1 MTIIIALI
9 VAHIVTRAWDE
20 SKARSAEA
28 RQRVE
33 DRREEAR
40 QRRLQARAARSK
52 RLQTARRD
60 GPSDPLWWLWAAA
73 WTVAAAAAGTA
84 AAVAG
89 AREGAQLGAR
99 QGYQLGR
106 EKAAARAARKRAEH
120 DAYERGRTAAAGDAG
135 QRLADDAVTVEPCPR
150 CGALLPDPAACG
162 CRTARTHRPTGS
174 GRPTQDPFQDPFRD
188 AGGAAGGDFT
198 DPYQTRADEPEVID
212 AEVIGDYTTNER
224 NDEMAQITSGM
235 SGGDGEGYSSTIT
248 ALNEIKA
255 LLQQVSDVVTDLGD
269 TLVSRRV
276 DSETTSGVSD
286 VDDHLQAAVQ
296 AVEHTLKHAQ
306 DKHEPVAAAIAG
318 AGGSGQ
324 IAETDWY
331 DDL

>member
-20 SKARSAEA
+20 SKARGAEA
-28 RQRVE
+28 RQRVA
-33 DRREEAR
+33 DRRDEAR
-40 QRRLQARAARSK
+40 QRRQEAREARAE
-52 RLQTARRD
+52 RLETARRY
-60 GPSDPLWWLWAAA
+60 GPSDPLWWVWATGWAAA
-73 WTVAAAAAGTA
+73 ATVSAVGAG
-84 AAVAG
+84 VVG
-89 AREGAQLGAR
+89 ARDGARLGAR
-99 QGYQLGR
+99 DGYRIGK
-106 EKAAARAARKRAEH
+106 EKAASRAARKRGEH
-120 DAYERGRTAAAGDAG
+120 DAYERGRAAGAEDAG
-135 QRLADDAVTVEPCPR
+135 ERLADDAVTVEPCPR
-150 CGALLPDPAACG
+150 CGTLLPDPAACD
-162 CRTARTHRPTGS
+162 CRPTR
-174 GRPTQDPFQDPFRD
+174 RPTNGPGPAEDRPPNTGGDTSGDFTAPFQD
-188 AGGAAGGDFT
+188 
-198 DPYQTRADEPEVID
+198 RADKPEPEVID
-212 AEVIGDYTTNER
+212 AEVVGDFTTNER
-224 NDEMAQITSGM
+224 NGDMAQLTSGM
-235 SGGDGEGYSSTIT
+235 SGGDGEGYGSTIT

-269 TLVSRRV
+269 TLVSRKV
-276 DSETTSGVSD
+276 DSETTSGVCD